1 MQQASRPGNEM
12 KLLRTTGQT
21 LLTLALL
28 TSLAACSTRTFYETT
43 KVMAENDCRRLP
55 PGETSSCLARVNRMS
70 YEEYERKR
78 SGQNP

>member
-1 MQQASRPGNEM
+1 M
-12 KLLRTTGQT
+12 KRLRTTGNT
-21 LLTLALL
+21 VLMLALL
-28 TSLAACSTRTFYETT
+28 TLLAGCSTRTLYEAT

-55 PGETSSCLARVNRMS
+55 PGETSSCLARVNRLS